1 MQRILIIKIII
12 NLFFILD
19 CLGLLELDKDEW
31 HPNTDIRNLDLQ
43 GDIFYHELQYHYYQ
57 VTEGLNQRSNIR
69 NPTNEQLRNFYE
81 NVIEGIRNVYD
92 NGRNGIDYGIITY
105 YTSRCALPEQLA
117 IFRSNMHG
125 LDMWLGV
132 VIRNPRTNYRQDR
145 HFDIAVTWLANTIVD
160 YQIQNDNTLD
170 IFYANEAYVY
180 DFEGGACYP
189 DN

>member
-69 NPTNEQLRNFYE
+69 NP
-81 NVIEGIRNVYD
+81 
-92 NGRNGIDYGIITY
+92 
-105 YTSRCALPEQLA
+105 
-117 IFRSNMHG
+117 
-125 LDMWLGV
+125 
-132 VIRNPRTNYRQDR
+132 RTNYRQDR